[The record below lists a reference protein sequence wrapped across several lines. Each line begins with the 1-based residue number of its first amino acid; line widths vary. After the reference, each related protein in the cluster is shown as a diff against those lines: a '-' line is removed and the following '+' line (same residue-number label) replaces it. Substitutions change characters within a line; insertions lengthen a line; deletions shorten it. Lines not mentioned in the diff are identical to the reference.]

1 MCSAEEINSYRFETI
16 VNADRVVIFGWTVPL
31 NIVVVWNIP
40 LYHVNARITAAQSW
54 YYNAWDRS
62 LSDKEGLFE
71 QKSWSG
77 LILTGWS
84 VCGCV
89 DAMILLCN
97 VCVWDMLR
105 NVNVIWNRRNVVLSV
120 RVLLK
125 PHVAVRSYGLV
136 FVLWEKFREQ
146 LWEDLKWNRL
156 WSSCETYFVLL
167 HYITQQWGSMHK
179 QHVWVIFHCKK
190 KKGLAW
196 R

>member
-1 MCSAEEINSYRFETI
+1 MLTESWF
-16 VNADRVVIFGWTVPL
+16 FGWTVPL

-40 LYHVNARITAAQSW
+40 L
-54 YYNAWDRS
+54 YNAWDRS

-167 HYITQQWGSMHK
+167 HLHNSGVACTNNMSGSY
-179 QHVWVIFHCKK
+179 FTAK
-190 KKGLAW
+190 KKGIAW
-196 R
+196 RFKKSLLINVLFIYSSLN